1 MLQPSN
7 SKPHSASFEEGKL
20 YEPKFR
26 MNTDFR
32 QGTNLEFGMV
42 MKALE
47 SARTGLSADRPSLG
61 SSGPKKKEQNP
72 KLGE

>member
-1 MLQPSN
+1 MSI
-7 SKPHSASFEEGKL
+7 EEGKL

-32 QGTNLEFGMV
+32 QGTGLEFGMV

-47 SARTGLSADRPSLG
+47 GARTGLSADRPSLG
-61 SSGPKKKEQNP
+61 SSG
-72 KLGE
+72 